1 MEVPKVCVRV
11 VMLSGE
17 VLAELSL
24 PQSAQVREVSRR
36 IADLHRTCTPSV
48 CFHLLLDGAQ
58 PAQDA
63 VLGELGSRGLI
74 ELQFVRCAGHTFSDI
89 TDSDPVYDATFKV
102 LVIGNP
108 RTGQSSLMLRF
119 ADEAWQEYIITIG
132 VDFKIRKLLVDDSK
146 RVRVQI
152 WDTPTGKERFR
163 TITSAYY
170 RGVHAFVVAF
180 DLGER
185 ESFTSVPRWLSEA
198 RKFTEPSTVIALV
211 GNKADLA
218 DARQVTE
225 AEARELAQH
234 EQLAYFETSARAGTG
249 VEAAFHSI
257 MGLLIDQFPAPAPV
271 AQEARRQPEAR
282 CTMC

>member
-1 MEVPKVCVRV
+1 MEVPEVCVRV

-36 IADLHRTCTPSV
+36 IADLHGTGTPSAR
-48 CFHLLLDGAQ
+48 FHLLLDGAQ

-63 VLGELGSRGLI
+63 VLGELGSPGLI
-74 ELQFVRCAGHTFSDI
+74 ELQLVRCAGHTFTDI
-89 TDSDPVYDATFKV
+89 ADSDPAYDATFNIV
-102 LVIGNP
+102 VIGNQ
-108 RTGQSSLMLRF
+108 RTGKSSLMLRF
-119 ADEAWQEYIITIG
+119 AGEAWQEYIIFIG

-152 WDTPTGKERFR
+152 CDTGTGKERFR

-180 DLGER
+180 DLGDR
-185 ESFTSVPRWLSEA
+185 ESFASVPSWLSEA
-198 RKFTEPSTVIALV
+198 RQSAEPSAVIALV

-218 DARQVTE
+218 AARQVTE
-225 AEARELAQH
+225 AEAQEDAQR

-257 MGLLIDQFPAPAPV
+257 VGLLVDRFPAPAPV
-271 AQEARRQPEAR
+271 AQGARRQAEAR
-282 CTMC
+282 CTTC